1 MLNLFLKTLEYFP
14 VLIDVWCFGAAKV
27 KIIDILNPRFRSDQI
42 SEQYGNGTH
51 FKGFY
56 T

>member
-1 MLNLFLKTLEYFP
+1 MFNLFFKTLEYFP
-14 VLIDVWCFGAAKV
+14 VLIDAWCFGAAKV
-27 KIIDILNPRFRSDQI
+27 KIIDILNPSFRSDQI

>member
-1 MLNLFLKTLEYFP
+1 MFNLFSKTLEYFP
-14 VLIDVWCFGAAKV
+14 VSIDAWCFGAAKV
-27 KIIDILNPRFRSDQI
+27 KIIDIYNPSFRSDKI

>member
-1 MLNLFLKTLEYFP
+1 MFNLFSKTLEYFP
-14 VLIDVWCFGAAKV
+14 VSIDAWCFGSAKL
-27 KIIDILNPRFRSDQI
+27 KIIDIYNLSFRSEQT
-42 SEQYGNGTH
+42 SEQYENGTY

>member
-1 MLNLFLKTLEYFP
+1 MFNLFSKTLEYFP
-14 VLIDVWCFGAAKV
+14 VSIDAWCFGAAKV
-27 KIIDILNPRFRSDQI
+27 KIIDIYNPSFRSNQI
-42 SEQYGNGTH
+42 SKQYGNGTH